1 MVDLNV
7 EKLSDRQ
14 SDQQTD
20 LRIEPRAFTETPA
33 RRSLR
38 RLMRNRMAMVGLTII
53 LFWVFLA
60 VFAPL
65 ITTYGPLEQ
74 KLSDRLDPPS
84 RQHFFGTDEL
94 GRDVYSRVLYGA
106 RISVPVGLLV
116 IGFSLMVG
124 SVLGAI
130 SGYFGGAADLLIMR
144 VADITLAFPTIVLA
158 LAIAAVLGPDL
169 KNALIAMIIVWW
181 PEYARMMRGQ
191 VLTVKNQEYV
201 IAAEVIGAR
210 WPRILFH
217 HIIPNTVTP
226 LIVKASLD
234 AGTAILTIAALSFI
248 GVGAV
253 PPTPEWGAMISAGR
267 YKFTYWW
274 ITGFPGLAMLTI
286 VMGLNFLGDGVRDA
300 FDPRMREI

>member
-1 MVDLNV
+1 MVDINI
-7 EKLSDRQ
+7 EKSSDRQ
-14 SDQQTD
+14 LDRRID
-20 LRIEPRAFTETPA
+20 LHNEPLAHTELPA

-38 RLMRNRMAMVGLTII
+38 RLMHNRMAMVGFSII
-53 LFWVFLA
+53 MIWVLLA

-65 ITTYGPLEQ
+65 VTKYGPLQQ
-74 KLSDRLDPPS
+74 KISDRLDPPS
-84 RQHFFGTDEL
+84 REHYFGTDEL
-94 GRDVYSRVLYGA
+94 GRDVYSRVIYGA

-116 IGFSLMVG
+116 IGFSFIVG

-130 SGYFGGAADLLIMR
+130 SGYFGGLSDLLIMR

-169 KNALIAMIIVWW
+169 KNALIAMIVVWW
-181 PEYARMMRGQ
+181 PEYARLMRGQ

-217 HIIPNTVTP
+217 HIMPNTVTP